1 MENKT
6 IKLIVSSVLFL
17 WSTSH
22 PSKCWPTLRWPRW
35 LKSGRLTWN
44 LSLVRICAETQLYHQ
59 GAWTPKA
66 TNSGSLTRGFPLGL
80 PQPNPPMASA
90 ELRAHTDLTS
100 PKMDSAGSIKHSSW
114 RIWALQ
120 TLNVGPGGPKNNLW
134 KQGMS
139 SNSMTCKGEVLLRTS
154 SLGLNMFKLF

>member
-66 TNSGSLTRGFPLGL
+66 TNSGSLTRGFPTLGYPSRIHPWL
-80 PQPNPPMASA
+80 QQA

-120 TLNVGPGGPKNNLW
+120 TLNIGDVDPRTTSEN
-134 KQGMS
+134 
-139 SNSMTCKGEVLLRTS
+139 KGCPAIPWPAKGRFYFEPPAWV
-154 SLGLNMFKLF
+154 